1 MDGILDVIN
10 SIKLGRRLS
19 SEVEKLVKP
28 FIGKIVEY
36 SFSLIEGKQL
46 FQLDLVNLI
55 RGKDSFSENC

>member
-36 SFSLIEGKQL
+36 SFSLIDEETTLSTRLGQ
-46 FQLDLVNLI
+46 
-55 RGKDSFSENC
+55 S